1 MLGKNKL
8 LQTKGV
14 PSFKE
19 KPSATPSIAPVDR
32 KEANIEAERGETI
45 LKPDG
50 ELGKFLGKKHSKTSN
65 AGTPAQVEPGS
76 FIFSDKIKLPKEYI
90 ATILDKD
97 ASKVSKMTPAE
108 LSLKFP
114 TKMYLDVLRDE
125 NADKRAKNTADIM
138 LKKSLQ
144 SLQTVFEAQQMFK
157 EDNGIQEGTMMANG
171 GYLPKMGL
179 GDPLLGP
186 VIRMPYRDPFIRP
199 GYNIL
204 KPGMPNAPSWT
215 VDINSPEN
223 QAMQN
228 ENEWYNTKSKDKYLF
243 ESSPEYNEFIGN
255 PDNWIESS
263 KGQITKPSDLVLKQ
277 YKGQNFYKNG
287 DYENSKEGRYARINQ
302 YFDYNDLEKSVGNEK
317 RKGKDSYNFM
327 SPILVNDKKGTV
339 LLPKNAP
346 KFYQDFY
353 KNKNYKFISP
363 EDIKDLSKAELERTG
378 YDGRTIYNDAKK
390 IKKGY
395 EFKAM
400 FDPSNN
406 RENNDDIR
414 KIIDPAYTQDV
425 YDPHILY
432 DQPQNQYTPNTN
444 TGATP
449 STSTTATNSNE
460 PGKSKPTQIRD
471 YVTEDMN
478 QRKAQLY
485 SRMFE
490 QDRLPYM
497 PHYNQAVPY
506 QRANPISYAP
516 TLAGL
521 RAGSEQ
527 LDNSNTPDQI
537 KGAVFS
543 DYLSKAQE
551 QIGKIDVQNQSNN
564 AQVTQQNLN
573 AFTTGINQNQQT
585 NNQYKQNYD
594 QLAMNQEQ
602 ARTNRKYT
610 LQDAIA
616 ELNARKAENKFDYE
630 LMNADPTSNYN
641 VTRQNKGFKEYL
653 NFDWKERNRL
663 NTINSNML
671 DQDQFRKM
679 FGADVW
685 DGASNDKKL
694 EAMLSYYT
702 KTKKG

>member
-8 LQTKGV
+8 LQTKGI

-171 GYLPKMGL
+171 GYLPKAGW
-179 GDPLLGP
+179 GDYLMDAVQKGKPR
-186 VIRMPYRDPFIRP
+186 IPFTNP
-199 GYNIL
+199 FTPPAYNMTN
-204 KPGMPNAPSWT
+204 PGM
-215 VDINSPEN
+215 INSPEN
-223 QAMQN
+223 QAMQT
-228 ENEWYNTKSKDKYLF
+228 ENQWYNTPSKNKFLFKS
-243 ESSPEYNEFIGN
+243 SSDWDSFIEDPKNHRYNK
-255 PDNWIESS
+255 
-263 KGQITKPSDLVLKQ
+263 KGQLSIPSPLVQEQ
-277 YKGQNFYKNG
+277 YQGQNFYKNG
-287 DYENSKEGRYARINQ
+287 KYDESPEGRYARINQ
-302 YFDYNDLEKSVGNEK
+302 HFDYNDQDKIRGGKS
-317 RKGKDSYNFM
+317 RSTYNFM
-327 SPILVNDKKGTV
+327 STILQNDKNKLV
-339 LLPKNAP
+339 MLPDNAP
-346 KFYQDFY
+346 KFYHDHF
-353 KNKNYKFISP
+353 KNKGYKFIAP
-363 EDIKDLSKAELERTG
+363 EYIKGLSKEELVRAG
-378 YDGRTIYNDAKK
+378 YDGRTIYNDPKK
-390 IKKGY
+390 IRKGH
-395 EFKAM
+395 EFDAM

-406 RENNDDIR
+406 RENNDA
-414 KIIDPAYTQDV
+414 IDEIKDFRYEQST
-425 YDPHILY
+425 YDPK
-432 DQPQNQYTPNTN
+432 TPYGPENKSISSKSN
-444 TGATP
+444 SDFNPFAPITP
-449 STSTTATNSNE
+449 DDSTVTPKQDS

-497 PHYNQAVPY
+497 PHYNEAVPY
-506 QRANPISYAP
+506 QRATPMSYAP

-537 KGAVFS
+537 KSAVFS
-543 DYLSKAQE
+543 DYLSKAQD
-551 QIGKIDVQNQSNN
+551 QIGKIDAQNQGNN
-564 AQVTQQNLN
+564 AQVTQQNFN
-573 AFTTGINQNQQT
+573 AFANGINRNQQV
-585 NNQYKQNYD
+585 NNGYKQQYD
-594 QLAMNQEQ
+594 QLVQNQEQ

-616 ELNARKAENKFDYE
+616 ELNARKAENNFDYE

-641 VTRQNKGFKEYL
+641 VTRQNKGLRQYL
-653 NFDWKERNRL
+653 NFDWKEKNRL

-671 DQDQFRKM
+671 DNDQLRNMYGTDWDAMTPKER
-679 FGADVW
+679 ADIRTQHLL
-685 DGASNDKKL
+685 GKKR
-694 EAMLSYYT
+694 
-702 KTKKG
+702 

>member
-19 KPSATPSIAPVDR
+19 KLSPIPSIAPVER
-32 KEANIEAERGETI
+32 KEANIEAEKGETI

-90 ATILDKD
+90 ATILDKEV
-97 ASKVSKMTPAE
+97 SKVSKMTPAE

-144 SLQTVFEAQQMFK
+144 GLQTVFEAQQMFK

-171 GYLPKMGL
+171 GYLPKAEY
-179 GDPLLGP
+179 GDP
-186 VIRMPYRDPFIRP
+186 YT
-199 GYNIL
+199 NIL
-204 KPGMPNAPSWT
+204 DFVNKFKKNKEAQWLTDKPTS
-215 VDINSPEN
+215 
-223 QAMQN
+223 Q
-228 ENEWYNTKSKDKYLF
+228 YLYQ
-243 ESSPEYNEFIGN
+243 SSPDFNKFVSDPN
-255 PDNWIESS
+255 SWQTNS
-263 KGQITKPSDLVLKQ
+263 KGQVTKASPLIQQQ
-277 YKGQNFYKNG
+277 YQGQNFYKNG
-287 DYENSKEGRYARINQ
+287 EYDTSPEGRYARINQ
-302 YFDYNDLEKSVGNEK
+302 HFAYNDGTKAGT
-317 RKGKDSYNFM
+317 KGKSTYNYM
-327 SPILVNDKKGTV
+327 STMLQNDKEKTA
-339 LLPKNAP
+339 LLPENAP
-346 KFYQDFY
+346 AWYQTDLQNKGY
-353 KNKNYKFISP
+353 KLIDPKYIEGMSK
-363 EDIKDLSKAELERTG
+363 EDLLQAG
-378 YDGRTIYNDAKK
+378 YDGRTIYNDPKK
-390 IKKGY
+390 INK
-395 EFKAM
+395 EFAYKAM

-406 RENNDDIR
+406 RENNDSIGDV
-414 KIIDPAYTQDV
+414 IDPR
-425 YDPHILY
+425 YDRKPYVSKITP
-432 DQPQNQYTPNTN
+432 DSQNQN
-444 TGATP
+444 P
-449 STSTTATNSNE
+449 STGENTSNDFNPFAPITPDDSTVTPKQDS

-471 YVTEDMN
+471 YVTENMN
-478 QRKAQLY
+478 LRKGQLY
-485 SRMFE
+485 SRMFD

-497 PHYNQAVPY
+497 PHYNEAVPY
-506 QRANPISYAP
+506 QRATPMSYAP

-537 KGAVFS
+537 KSAVFS

-564 AQVTQQNLN
+564 AQVTQQNFN
-573 AFTTGINQNQQT
+573 AFANGINRNQEI
-585 NNQYKQNYD
+585 NNGYKQQYD
-594 QLAMNQEQ
+594 QLVQNQEQ

-616 ELNARKAENKFDYE
+616 ELNARKAENNFDYE

-671 DQDQFRKM
+671 DNDQLRNM
-679 FGADVW
+679 YGADW
-685 DGASNDKKL
+685 DSMTPKERADIRTQHLLGKKR
-694 EAMLSYYT
+694 
-702 KTKKG
+702 

>member
-144 SLQTVFEAQQMFK
+144 SLQTVFEVQQMFK
-157 EDNGIQEGTMMANG
+157 EDNGIKEGTMMANG
-171 GYLPKMGL
+171 GYLPKAGW
-179 GDPLLGP
+179 GDYLMDAVQKGKPR
-186 VIRMPYRDPFIRP
+186 IPFTNP
-199 GYNIL
+199 FTPSVYNMTN
-204 KPGMPNAPSWT
+204 PGM
-215 VDINSPEN
+215 INSPEN
-223 QAMQN
+223 QAMQA
-228 ENEWYNTKSKDKYLF
+228 ENQWYNSKSNNQNIFKMSPSFEAFVQDGRNIKKGPQGYLTVP
-243 ESSPEYNEFIGN
+243 SP
-255 PDNWIESS
+255 
-263 KGQITKPSDLVLKQ
+263 LVQEQ
-277 YKGQNFYKNG
+277 YQGQNFYKDG
-287 DYENSKEGRYARINQ
+287 KYDESPEGRYARINQ
-302 YFDYNDLEKSVGNEK
+302 HFDYNDQDKARGGKSK
-317 RKGKDSYNFM
+317 ATYNFM
-327 SPILVNDKKGTV
+327 STILQNDKSGLV
-339 LLPKNAP
+339 MLPDDAP
-346 KFYQDFY
+346 KFYHNHF
-353 KNKNYKFISP
+353 KNKGYKFIAP
-363 EDIKDLSKAELERTG
+363 EYIQGLSKEELVRAG
-378 YDGRTIYNDAKK
+378 YDGRTIYNDPKK
-390 IKKGY
+390 VAANKGR
-395 EFKAM
+395 EFDAM

-406 RENNDDIR
+406 RENNDA
-414 KIIDPAYTQDV
+414 IDEIKDFRYGQKTYNPQ
-425 YDPHILY
+425 LSY
-432 DQPQNQYTPNTN
+432 DQPQNQITN
-444 TGATP
+444 SNVSTTP
-449 STSTTATNSNE
+449 STSTTTTNSNGSNE

-594 QLAMNQEQ
+594 QLVQNQEQ
-602 ARTNRKYT
+602 ARTNRKYS